1 MGWQVSGMDQ
11 KQFVVKLK
19 GRKLLAR
26 PKCKWEDNT
35 EMNLIKMGL
44 EGANWFNLALDRD
57 QWWRSLLL

>member
-1 MGWQVSGMDQ
+1 MDR